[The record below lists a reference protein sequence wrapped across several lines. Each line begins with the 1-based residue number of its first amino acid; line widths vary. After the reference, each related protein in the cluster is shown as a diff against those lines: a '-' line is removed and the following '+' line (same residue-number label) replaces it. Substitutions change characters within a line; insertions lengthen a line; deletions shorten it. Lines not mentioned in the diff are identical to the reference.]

1 MDSSPTIG
9 EFFRTL
15 NEMGFSEDQIQAA
28 VRAGHFSVPEA
39 AEWLLQA
46 GSPRHK
52 LVKQPSQPT
61 GTAFSAFNPPKE
73 NPSLQD
79 TTKDS
84 PERTGA
90 SLTLGHLRAPGS
102 SAEPPPL
109 DLRIRQD
116 RSNFEE
122 QQRLRGA
129 EEARAEKKQKK
140 QERELVLKRI
150 AEDRRILHEKSQPDA
165 PEAPG
170 AGVQGQKLG
179 GRVQTSVDNHCIL
192 MIRLPSGE
200 SMRERFPA
208 DAPLRHVVEHIAGRH
223 PSLPTFSLLQGFPR
237 KRFGEAELA
246 CSLHS
251 LGLTPNAA
259 LCIQTTPPETP
270 ADPPSPAPR
279 LAPRQPQEEPM
290 PHAAPAPVP
299 VPIPAPDHQPAPL
312 PGEVP
317 AAEEEEQEAHPGL
330 PPLLPHQVWEEALG
344 YAGIPGVGLPLSG
357 PSHFWGR
364 GHKLVPGDV
373 EGAGSSEDEERPEEE
388 PDPQYL
394 LNGLPRLPFFPEN
407 RGRGPLEPRHRWP
420 DHGNRLREAEADDPA
435 DPEEPQV
442 LPGAAGQA
450 AVQRLERAAHQE
462 DPLAPQGH
470 PSPPKKAFRTPSVPS
485 LCVMATRA
493 TVTLMTAPSMQYS
506 SSLAGLTPELA
517 ELLLGHMARERLLRP
532 RTLELFFGCPLQ
544 KLVLNSYS
552 YSTNELLRQLRAFT
566 ALKHLSLVNSPLITD
581 SGLSVLSSLLKLQ
594 HLNLSS
600 CTKLTDCCLQ
610 HITGLKC
617 LSFLALDQTKV
628 SDCGMVLYLRSAP
641 SSLVQLSLNQT
652 AITEATLAE
661 MPSCTPQLRL
671 LSIKHTKV
679 ADVSALAEL
688 RCLQTLHLDGTGVRE
703 DSLQHLATHSTLSA
717 LSLAG
722 IPITDGNRTLELIS
736 GLRLTQLTLPGRHSV
751 TDSGLVFL
759 SRLAMLS
766 ELDLTDYTHVTDQGV
781 TQLAAMTRL
790 KKLSLCNTQVTDA
803 GLPSLASLQEL
814 LELCLDRCAVTSRGV
829 AALITRLPHLQ
840 VLGLASTQ
848 VGDTVVRRGLIHCSE
863 LVKLNLSRTRITDHG
878 LKSLRQTQLSQ
889 INLDSSGVTLVG
901 VANLIS
907 SCPLLTSVRA
917 SHTRV
922 IPMDQVSDDDDG
934 DGTIN

>member
-1 MDSSPTIG
+1 
-9 EFFRTL
+9 
-15 NEMGFSEDQIQAA
+15 MGFGEDQIQAA
-28 VRAGHFSVPEA
+28 MRAGHFSVPEA
-39 AEWLLQA
+39 AEWLLQG

-52 LVKQPSQPT
+52 LVKQPGQPT
-61 GTAFSAFNPPKE
+61 GTAFSAFNPPIE

-79 TTKDS
+79 ATQDS
-84 PERTGA
+84 PESIGA
-90 SLTLGHLRAPGS
+90 SLTLGQPSAPGS
-102 SAEPPPL
+102 STEPPPL
-109 DLRIRQD
+109 DMRIRQD
-116 RSNFEE
+116 RSIFED

-129 EEARAEKKQKK
+129 EVARAEKRQKK

-150 AEDRRILHEKSQPDA
+150 AEDRRILQEKSQPESPAEGPVSGA
-165 PEAPG
+165 P
-170 AGVQGQKLG
+170 GQKLG
-179 GRVQTSVDNHCIL
+179 GRVQTSVDNHCLL

-200 SMRERFPA
+200 SMRERFPS

-223 PSLPTFSLLQGFPR
+223 PSLPAFSLLQGFPR

-270 ADPPSPAPR
+270 AHPPSPASR
-279 LAPRQPQEEPM
+279 LAWRQPQEEPT
-290 PHAAPAPVP
+290 PPPAPVSAP
-299 VPIPAPDHQPAPL
+299 VSAPDQPPAPP

-317 AAEEEEQEAHPGL
+317 AAAAAAVAVEEEEEEEQHPGL
-330 PPLLPHQVWEEALG
+330 PPPLPQHVWEEALG
-344 YAGIPGVGLPLSG
+344 YAGIPGGGPALTG
-357 PSHFWGR
+357 PSHQWGR
-364 GHKLVPGDV
+364 GHKLVPGDAQD
-373 EGAGSSEDEERPEEE
+373 GGSSEDEERPEEE
-388 PDPQYL
+388 PADPQYL

-420 DHGNRLREAEADDPA
+420 DHGNRLREGERDRPA
-435 DPEEPQV
+435 AAPEEAQV

-450 AVQRLERAAHQE
+450 AVQRLERAAHEE
-462 DPLAPQGH
+462 DPRGPQGH
-470 PSPPKKAFRTPSVPS
+470 PSPPKKPFRTPPVPS

-544 KLVLNSYS
+544 KLVLSSYS

-600 CTKLTDCCLQ
+600 CSKLTDCCLQ

-617 LSFLALDQTKV
+617 LTFLALDQTKV
-628 SDCGMVLYLRSAP
+628 SDFGMVVYLRSAP
-641 SSLVQLSLNQT
+641 SSLNQLSLNQT
-652 AITEATLAE
+652 AVTEATLAE
-661 MPSCTPQLRL
+661 LPSSTPQLRL

-679 ADVSALAEL
+679 TDVSALAEL
-688 RCLQTLHLDGTGVRE
+688 RCLQTLHLDGTDVRE
-703 DSLQHLATHSTLSA
+703 DSLQHLATHSTLSG

-722 IPITDGNRTLELIS
+722 IPVMDGNHTLELIS

-751 TDSGLVFL
+751 TDSGLAFL
-759 SRLAMLS
+759 SRLRMLS

-790 KKLSLCNTQVTDA
+790 KKLSLCNTQVTDV
-803 GLPSLASLQEL
+803 GLPPLASLQEL
-814 LELCLDRCAVTSRGV
+814 LELCLDRCAVSSRGV

-848 VGDTVVRRGLIHCSE
+848 VGDTVVKRGLIHCSE

-878 LKSLRQTQLSQ
+878 LKFLRQTQLSQ
-889 INLDSSGVTLVG
+889 INLDSSGVSLVG

-917 SHTRV
+917 SHTRA
-922 IPMDQVSDDDDG
+922 IPPDQVSDDDDDNSG
-934 DGTIN
+934 AIN